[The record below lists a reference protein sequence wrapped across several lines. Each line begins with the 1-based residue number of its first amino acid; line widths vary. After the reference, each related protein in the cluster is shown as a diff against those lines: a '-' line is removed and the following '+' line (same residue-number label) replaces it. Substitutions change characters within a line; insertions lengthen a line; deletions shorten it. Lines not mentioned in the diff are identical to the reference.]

1 MVVQILKITPDSG
14 VLRSIV
20 HSAMRKNL
28 PFLAVLAAVSF
39 CAQPALAD
47 RPLLEENFDRLG
59 GFGELL
65 LSDPH
70 VKLIRKGGP
79 DGSKAIRVSY
89 VGSKV
94 GSERVVAGYPL
105 KKAVMEATLA
115 FDVRFS
121 EDFHGLGPENPVT
134 GGNAREPHRWS
145 ARIMFSGDGRSK
157 SYLYEQSP
165 NKKYGVGD
173 ISSAPVF
180 KKGVWQ
186 KVRIQ
191 VKLNTP
197 GKADG
202 QFVVHVDGK
211 QVNKQNGVEFRARD
225 GKDTL
230 ISRMLFST
238 FHGGNSPGHAPK
250 DDKRNFITVHADFD
264 NFLVTEGW

>member
-1 MVVQILKITPDSG
+1 MRATFPILT
-14 VLRSIV
+14 VL
-20 HSAMRKNL
+20 SA
-28 PFLAVLAAVSF
+28 VCV

-70 VKLIRKGGP
+70 VQLIRKGGP

-94 GSERVVAGYPL
+94 GSERVVEGYPL
-105 KKAVMEATLA
+105 KKAVTEATLA
-115 FDVRFS
+115 FDVRFG
-121 EDFHGLGPENPVT
+121 EDFQWVKGGKLHGLGPENPVT

-145 ARIMFSGDGRSK
+145 ARIMFAGDGRSK

-173 ISSAPVF
+173 TSKAPVF
-180 KKGVWQ
+180 RKGIWQ

-202 QFVVHVDGK
+202 RFAVHVDGK
-211 QVNKQNGVEFRARD
+211 QVNQQSGVEFRARD

-238 FHGGNSPGHAPK
+238 FHGGHSPSNAPK
-250 DDKRNFITVHADFD
+250 DDKGNFITVHADFD

>member
-1 MVVQILKITPDSG
+1 
-14 VLRSIV
+14 
-20 HSAMRKNL
+20 MRENL
-28 PFLAVLAAVSF
+28 PFLAVLAAVTV
-39 CAQPALAD
+39 CADPALAD
-47 RPLLEENFDRLG
+47 RPLLEENFDSLG
-59 GFGELL
+59 GFGQLL
-65 LSDPH
+65 LSDRR
-70 VKLIRKGGP
+70 VQLIRKGGP

-89 VGSKV
+89 VGSKA

-105 KKAVMEATLA
+105 KQAVTEATLA
-115 FDVRFS
+115 FDVRFG
-121 EDFHGLGPENPVT
+121 EDFQWVKGGKLHGLGPENPVT
-134 GGNAREPHRWS
+134 GGNPREPHRWS
-145 ARIMFSGDGRSK
+145 ARIMFAGDGRSK

-165 NKKYGVGD
+165 DKKYGVGD
-173 ISSAPVF
+173 TSSAPVF
-180 KKGVWQ
+180 KKGVWH

-202 QFVVHVDGK
+202 RFAVHVDGK
-211 QVNKQNGVEFRARD
+211 QVNKQDGIEFRGRG

-238 FHGGNSPGHAPK
+238 FHGGHTPAYAPK